1 MSNFSLCWIDHS
13 RMTGLKTPIVC
24 RNTVR
29 LQQEDYS
36 ILLLD
41 DRVGFLLLL
50 WIKLILQVFMSED
63 NLTVAV
69 KPLTGVLMWEIYN
82 EGRLPYENRTNG
94 EVVESLNAGLRL
106 LKPRLAPNA
115 VYSLMEWCWKE
126 VGMSPVKQLPN
137 HKPYKFRALIGN
149 RLCFSETRRSSVLCC
164 SPAWTGCLVWP
175 LNQVKIWKYV

>member
-1 MSNFSLCWIDHS
+1 
-13 RMTGLKTPIVC
+13 
-24 RNTVR
+24 
-29 LQQEDYS
+29 
-36 ILLLD
+36 
-41 DRVGFLLLL
+41 
-50 WIKLILQVFMSED
+50 MSED

-137 HKPYKFRALIGN
+137 HTNRTSSELSLVIVCVSQKPEDRPSFAVLLHELAALSD
-149 RLCFSETRRSSVLCC
+149 L
-164 SPAWTGCLVWP
+164 
-175 LNQVKIWKYV
+175 